1 MLGVLCIAVAT
12 ALQRPQIA
20 RTRSVR
26 RCSEIPRDE
35 DLPVYPVFDPRTDE
49 LPFPVPFDNS
59 MTSYQFTSA
68 AHARLVDAALAVE
81 PPQFF
86 HVVRRE
92 SDDSLDGAVGVVCL
106 VARVEAPVPDDG
118 AASEDDAAARLVTV
132 VCAGRGVVVGGEVA
146 TFPFARARVRPLVD
160 DAAGSG
166 DAATTALERRCF
178 EAARSAARLSSKL
191 ESKGVFAEQARE
203 RLEDFE
209 SEPGQHKRAKF
220 PTSKAPISAISHSF
234 WLIFGRAIISW
245 NGLEAWMYFP

>member
-1 MLGVLCIAVAT
+1 MAELINKSRPSLRGVLGSAVAT
-12 ALQRPQIA
+12 ALQRPQSA

-92 SDDSLDGAVGVVCL
+92 PLRPR
-106 VARVEAPVPDDG
+106 RVLGDP
-118 AASEDDAAARLVTV
+118 ARLEL
-132 VCAGRGVVVGGEVA
+132 GRA
-146 TFPFARARVRPLVD
+146 PPACDLRPLQRGRD
-160 DAAGSG
+160 G
-166 DAATTALERRCF
+166 DAEDAEHAWTAL
-178 EAARSAARLSSKL
+178 
-191 ESKGVFAEQARE
+191 V
-203 RLEDFE
+203 D
-209 SEPGQHKRAKF
+209 
-220 PTSKAPISAISHSF
+220 
-234 WLIFGRAIISW
+234 
-245 NGLEAWMYFP
+245 